1 MGLRR
6 VLITCNYDNFASAK
20 VIENNNG
27 KLENVVKNLVDGKE
41 IKTKRQRNF
50 CFGFNGKRYWI
61 DLASD

>member
-41 IKTKRQRNF
+41 IKTKR
-50 CFGFNGKRYWI
+50 YWI